1 MTGMARRRFTHPAT
15 VRTAGARTLLRPAHR
30 VARGRLLAL
39 GLLLGTGRGGG
50 GGGLSLPAGHLE
62 DMLMRGVSRRV
73 AAWPPKYGGGGLIT
87 LLSLEFVQFVITV
100 HRS

>member
-1 MTGMARRRFTHPAT
+1 M
-15 VRTAGARTLLRPAHR
+15 RTAGARTLLRPAHR

-50 GGGLSLPAGHLE
+50 GGGLSLPAGHLD

-73 AAWPPKYGGGGLIT
+73 AMAAEATRTVERQGGGRLTYFALVGVRAIC
-87 LLSLEFVQFVITV
+87 
-100 HRS
+100 